1 MTTNG
6 TAPDVPADANESC
19 PGTNAEAAGRAAA
32 CAGCPNQQ
40 ACATAPKG
48 VDPDVVAVAERLRDV
63 KHKILVLSGKGGVG
77 KSTFASQ
84 LAYGLAS
91 DAGVDVGLLDIDIC
105 GPSAPI
111 MFHQEGQDVH
121 KSNSGWQPVYVAE
134 NLAVMSIGFLLPNP
148 DDAVVWRGPRKN
160 GLIKQFL
167 KDTEWGA
174 LDFLVVDAPPGTS
187 DEHLSIVQYLKH
199 AGITGALIVTTPQ
212 EVAMADVRKELSFCK
227 KVGVR
232 VLGVV
237 ENMSGLA
244 VPLARGHPTSADVVP
259 TFRAGTHA
267 DAAAADDDAEA
278 LGAKIRAVIEA
289 HCAETGAD
297 PNTARL
303 EVDVFAATRGGAEKM
318 CADHGV
324 PFLGRVPLDPA
335 IAAAAERGASLR
347 RRAYGARGGGRDGR
361 LVRRGARGG
370 GRRARRH
377 RRGVGVVAKVP
388 FCFVVAAMN
397 EIAKTR
403 VRA

>member
-84 LAYGLAS
+84 LAYGLAAHS
-91 DAGVDVGLLDIDIC
+91 ETDVGLLDIDIC

-111 MFHQEGQDVH
+111 MFHQQGADVH
-121 KSNSGWQPVYVAE
+121 KSNSGWQPVYVTE

-199 AGITGALIVTTPQ
+199 AGITGALIITTPQ

-227 KVGVR
+227 KVNVP
-232 VLGVV
+232 VIGVV
-237 ENMSGLA
+237 ENMSGFA
-244 VPLARGHPTSADVVP
+244 APVYRASAGGGTPRFATGNTTDTSKENDER
-259 TFRAGTHA
+259 TDSSESLTQ
-267 DAAAADDDAEA
+267 
-278 LGAKIRAVIEA
+278 KIRAVIEA
-289 HCAETGAD
+289 HCLETGAD
-297 PNTARL
+297 PNTAFL
-303 EVDVFAATRGGAEKM
+303 ETDVFAPTKGGAEKM
-318 CADHGV
+318 CADFSV

-335 IAAAAERGASLR
+335 IAAAAERGASLFDEDTFEKGAAFAAV
-347 RRAYGARGGGRDGR
+347 RA
-361 LVRRGARGG
+361 
-370 GRRARRH
+370 
-377 RRGVGVVAKVP
+377 VV
-388 FCFVVAAMN
+388 N
-397 EIAKTR
+397 R
-403 VRA
+403 VRAAVGEA

>member
-84 LAYGLAS
+84 LAYGLAAHS
-91 DAGVDVGLLDIDIC
+91 ETDVGLLDIDIC

-111 MFHQEGQDVH
+111 MFHQQGADVH
-121 KSNSGWQPVYVAE
+121 KSNSGWQPVYVTE

-199 AGITGALIVTTPQ
+199 AGITGALIITTPQ

-227 KVGVR
+227 KVNVP
-232 VLGVV
+232 VIGVV
-237 ENMSGLA
+237 ENMSGFA
-244 VPLARGHPTSADVVP
+244 APVYRATNGGGTPRFATGTTTDTSKENDERADSSESL
-259 TFRAGTHA
+259 TQ
-267 DAAAADDDAEA
+267 
-278 LGAKIRAVIEA
+278 KIRAVIEA
-289 HCAETGAD
+289 HCFETGAD
-297 PNTARL
+297 PNTAFL
-303 EVDVFAATRGGAEKM
+303 ESDVFAPTTGGAEKM
-318 CADHGV
+318 CADFAV

-335 IAAAAERGASLR
+335 IAAAAERGASLFDEDTFEKGAAFAAV
-347 RRAYGARGGGRDGR
+347 RA
-361 LVRRGARGG
+361 
-370 GRRARRH
+370 
-377 RRGVGVVAKVP
+377 VV
-388 FCFVVAAMN
+388 N
-397 EIAKTR
+397 R
-403 VRA
+403 VRAAVGEA

>member
-1 MTTNG
+1 MTTDAP
-6 TAPDVPADANESC
+6 APDVPADANESC

-84 LAYGLAS
+84 LAYGLAA
-91 DAGVDVGLLDIDIC
+91 DAGKDVGLLDIDIC

-121 KSNSGWQPVYVAE
+121 KSNSGWQPVYVTE
-134 NLAVMSIGFLLPNP
+134 NLAVMSIGFLLPDP
-148 DDAVVWRGPRKN
+148 DDAVIWRGPRKN

-212 EVAMADVRKELSFCK
+212 EVAMADVRKELSFCE
-227 KVGVR
+227 KVGVK

-244 VPLARGHPTSADVVP
+244 APAFAGGA
-259 TFRAGTHA
+259 TFRVGNASNAT
-267 DAAAADDDAEA
+267 EA
-278 LGAKIRAVIEA
+278 SSTLTDKIRAVIEA

-297 PNTARL
+297 PDTARL
-303 EVDVFAATRGGAEKM
+303 EVDVFAPTRGGAAKM
-318 CADHGV
+318 CADRGV

-335 IAAAAERGASLR
+335 IAAAAERGASLFED
-347 RRAYGARGGGRDGR
+347 ARDLDPGG
-361 LVRRGARGG
+361 VEKSASY
-370 GRRARRH
+370 
-377 RRGVGVVAKVP
+377 
-388 FCFVVAAMN
+388 AA
-397 EIAKTR
+397 
-403 VRA
+403 VRAVVDGVRAAVGET